1 MASFVHSFR
10 HHGKDHIAKEFRK
23 LKRQKPHIF
32 SSQPRV
38 WSDIRANFI
47 TAYSLYLLSDD
58 PEMSLFNILNSVFYL
73 FVLFIYLSYIFILYS
88 YLFIFIHLFVIFRR
102 PPSVIRRPF
111 PRFTDTQD
119 DKRNFPLSELSEFTG
134 HAWRSIAV
142 SEDSHQMKIFLKL
155 AAYCSFSWSPS
166 KDATMSTFSVF
177 SGFSSLFV
185 EI

>member
-23 LKRQKPHIF
+23 LKRQEPHIF

-38 WSDIRANFI
+38 GSDIRANFI

-88 YLFIFIHLFVIFRR
+88 YLFIYFYLFICYF
-102 PPSVIRRPF
+102 PPSAIRRPF
-111 PRFTDTQD
+111 RHFTDTQD
-119 DKRNFPLSELSEFTG
+119 GKRNFPLSELSEFTG
-134 HAWRSIAV
+134 HA
-142 SEDSHQMKIFLKL
+142 
-155 AAYCSFSWSPS
+155 
-166 KDATMSTFSVF
+166 
-177 SGFSSLFV
+177 
-185 EI
+185 